1 MQFVSLDIEVY
12 EFVFGLFSKNMFI
25 NGCPEHDILGF
36 VVVVLL
42 TCVRDSSENP
52 TLFQR
57 HWFAMG
63 SL

>member
-1 MQFVSLDIEVY
+1 MQFVSFDIEFY
-12 EFVFGLFSKNMFI
+12 EFVLCLFSKNMLI
-25 NGCPEHDILGF
+25 NARPEHDILGF

-57 HWFAMG
+57 HWFALG
-63 SL
+63 DL